1 MDYPL
6 SFAQTRLFLLNEMF
20 PDSDAYNANLVF
32 KLDGL
37 LDSSSLEKAL
47 LFLIERHAILR
58 TTFYKDDHGKCWQKI
73 HQKIKFKL
81 VLNKAFNF
89 LNECALLSSIKSII
103 KKPFDLEHG
112 PLIRAYVFQKNEQ
125 EYILILSF
133 HHILI
138 DGWSIKILIDELSD
152 LYNKFRSKVE
162 VENIP
167 PALQFCD
174 YALSQQDNH
183 SALSFTK
190 NLEYWLRHLKGIPD
204 IHQFPL
210 DKPRPK
216 FLNFKGDC
224 YKISTSVE
232 TLKNIKAISKENRC
246 TLFMFLL
253 AAFNVILYRYCGEE
267 DLLKD

>member
-112 PLIRAYVFQKNEQ
+112 PLIRA
-125 EYILILSF
+125 
-133 HHILI
+133 
-138 DGWSIKILIDELSD
+138 
-152 LYNKFRSKVE
+152 
-162 VENIP
+162 
-167 PALQFCD
+167 
-174 YALSQQDNH
+174 
-183 SALSFTK
+183 
-190 NLEYWLRHLKGIPD
+190 
-204 IHQFPL
+204 
-210 DKPRPK
+210 
-216 FLNFKGDC
+216 
-224 YKISTSVE
+224 
-232 TLKNIKAISKENRC
+232 
-246 TLFMFLL
+246 
-253 AAFNVILYRYCGEE
+253 
-267 DLLKD
+267 